1 MRRLFVVLALSSAP
15 GAQAAEEHLVA
26 IGDATYTPARIEAR
40 VGDSIGFVNRDPV
53 DHEVF
58 VPTVG
63 HAVDLGK
70 QGSGKE
76 TGLVLA
82 RPGRFEVECV
92 FHPEM
97 LLTVE
102 VVP

>member
-15 GAQAAEEHLVA
+15 GAQAAEHLVA
-26 IGDATYTPARIEAR
+26 MQDATYTPARIEAR
-40 VGDSIGFVNRDPV
+40 VGDSIRFVNRDPV

-70 QGSGKE
+70 QEPGKE
-76 TGLVLA
+76 AGLALG

-102 VVP
+102 VGS

>member
-15 GAQAAEEHLVA
+15 GAQAAEHLVA
-26 IGDATYTPARIEAR
+26 IRDATYTPAKIEAR
-40 VGDSIGFVNRDPV
+40 VGDSIRFVNRDPV

-70 QGSGKE
+70 QEPGKE
-76 TGLVLA
+76 TGLGLP

>member
-26 IGDATYTPARIEAR
+26 IRDATYTPARIEAR
-40 VGDSIGFVNRDPV
+40 VGDSIRFVNRDPV

-70 QGSGKE
+70 QEPGKE

>member
-26 IGDATYTPARIEAR
+26 IRDATYTPARIEAR
-40 VGDSIGFVNRDPV
+40 VGDRIGFVNRDPV

-70 QGSGKE
+70 QGPGKE